1 MQRGLPMLEPVR
13 HERVDAAR
21 NRATILAAAEALVAE
36 HGAQCVTM
44 DQVARA
50 AGVGKGTLFRH
61 FGDRCG
67 LMRALL
73 DERERGLQEG
83 FIRGPAPL
91 GPGAPPRERLAAF
104 GERMLEHI
112 EIQGDLLVAA
122 ENGAPGERLR
132 HSVYAA
138 YRAHITALL
147 SESGYEGEIGYLAD
161 VLLGALVSEL
171 VLFQRRE
178 LGISQAQAEALL
190 GRARAQPAAG
200 RLSDRRRGSSA
211 AAPPLRFASGIVGIS
226 ENMST
231 PAQQIPALEIAPS
244 ERIPQLG
251 FGVFQVPPKETELAV
266 AEALSAGYRQIDTAA
281 AYRNEGGVGE
291 ALHASG
297 LDRDELFITTK
308 CWNDDQGYEQAKRA
322 CRASLE
328 RLELSHLDLYLI
340 HWPVPAHDLYVETWK
355 AFVELHQEGLVRSIG
370 VSNFEAEHL
379 ERVIAETGVTP
390 AINQVELHP
399 YFQQLGLR
407 REHERLGILTEAWS
421 PLGQGLELEDPA
433 IVEIAQAHGKTP
445 AQAIIRWHLQIG
457 NVVIPKSVT
466 PSRIR
471 ENIDV
476 FDFELSEQELE
487 SLAALDAGRRI
498 GPDPNTFVRP

>member
-1 MQRGLPMLEPVR
+1 MDGSPIIAPGSIPSVEGNVAQRGLPMLEPVR
-13 HERVDAAR
+13 HERADAAR

-91 GPGAPPRERLAAF
+91 GPGAPARDRLVAF

-147 SESGYEGEIGYLAD
+147 SESGYDGEIGYLAD

-178 LGISQAQAEALL
+178 LGMPQAQLK
-190 GRARAQPAAG
+190 RCW
-200 RLSDRRRGSSA
+200 
-211 AAPPLRFASGIVGIS
+211 
-226 ENMST
+226 
-231 PAQQIPALEIAPS
+231 
-244 ERIPQLG
+244 
-251 FGVFQVPPKETELAV
+251 
-266 AEALSAGYRQIDTAA
+266 
-281 AYRNEGGVGE
+281 GE
-291 ALHASG
+291 
-297 LDRDELFITTK
+297 
-308 CWNDDQGYEQAKRA
+308 
-322 CRASLE
+322 
-328 RLELSHLDLYLI
+328 
-340 HWPVPAHDLYVETWK
+340 
-355 AFVELHQEGLVRSIG
+355 LVRG
-370 VSNFEAEHL
+370 L
-379 ERVIAETGVTP
+379 LP
-390 AINQVELHP
+390 A
-399 YFQQLGLR
+399 G
-407 REHERLGILTEAWS
+407 
-421 PLGQGLELEDPA
+421 
-433 IVEIAQAHGKTP
+433 
-445 AQAIIRWHLQIG
+445 
-457 NVVIPKSVT
+457 
-466 PSRIR
+466 
-471 ENIDV
+471 
-476 FDFELSEQELE
+476 
-487 SLAALDAGRRI
+487 
-498 GPDPNTFVRP
+498 